1 MTIYKRAATIH
12 KRVATIHRY
21 YKITRFYSF
30 LINIVKKAVI
40 ALGLFVAL
48 LLILQLFFVDLHV
61 LLDALV
67 DNYSAGTIFSVFLFS
82 ETFLGLLPPDI
93 FIAWSSQLQNP
104 WLYLLVLAGISYI
117 GGIFAYF
124 IGKLLFLIPSVK
136 HHLEHKVAGHI
147 GNLRRWGG
155 VFVFIGAMLP
165 IPHSV
170 VSLACGLIKYNFRHY
185 TMWALFR
192 VVRFVIYALVI
203 FQVF

>member
-12 KRVATIHRY
+12 KKAATIHRY

-30 LINIVKKAVI
+30 LKNIVKKAAIVI
-40 ALGLFVAL
+40 GIFVAL
-48 LLILQLFFVDLHV
+48 LLVLELFFVDLH
-61 LLDALV
+61 LILDALV
-67 DNYSAGTIFSVFLFS
+67 ENYSVGTIFSVFLFS
-82 ETFLGLLPPDI
+82 ETFMGLLPPEI

-104 WLYLLVLAGISYI
+104 WLYLLILAGISYT
-117 GGIFAYF
+117 GGILAYL
-124 IGKLLFLIPSVK
+124 IGKLLFLIPAVK
-136 HHLEHKVAGHI
+136 HHLEHKIAGHI
-147 GNLRRWGG
+147 GHLRRWGG

-170 VSLACGLIKYNFRHY
+170 VSFACGLIKYKFRNY
-185 TMWALFR
+185 VLWALFR